1 MDNLRQIFG
10 IDAKYET
17 LDKKV
22 RLPLYIT
29 ERYEVQRI
37 LLGELWCIALTPIG
51 EMETLPALK
60 KQIRK
65 IQEIEN
71 SPVFIRARR
80 LSRFR
85 CQNMIQNR
93 IPFVTEKQIY
103 LPFMGTYLEKM
114 NDQLE
119 SLKQLT
125 PSAQQLLLLY
135 FYSET
140 QKMYLS
146 EAGKKLPVTA
156 MTLTRA
162 ARQLEE
168 TNFFYITKDGVNI
181 VIESKYDKGELYER
195 MKTYMISPIK
205 EKGYIERNAVTGDM
219 ILAGTSALAE
229 KTTLNEG
236 RLKTYAVYAR
246 AFDKKC
252 IQSELIDPD
261 RQAEVELWKYDP
273 KLLASDGIADPV
285 SVALSID
292 SNNDERVEDAVDYMI
307 NNTWRDLRW

>member
-17 LDKKV
+17 WDKKG

-162 ARQLEE
+162 ARQLEDVYKRQE
-168 TNFFYITKDGVNI
+168 WRRPPFNPNNGALPGRLRSGGGS
-181 VIESKYDKGELYER
+181 EPQG
-195 MKTYMISPIK
+195 
-205 EKGYIERNAVTGDM
+205 TGQGSA
-219 ILAGTSALAE
+219 AGTR
-229 KTTLNEG
+229 G
-236 RLKTYAVYAR
+236 
-246 AFDKKC
+246 
-252 IQSELIDPD
+252 Q
-261 RQAEVELWKYDP
+261 
-273 KLLASDGIADPV
+273 
-285 SVALSID
+285 
-292 SNNDERVEDAVDYMI
+292 
-307 NNTWRDLRW
+307 